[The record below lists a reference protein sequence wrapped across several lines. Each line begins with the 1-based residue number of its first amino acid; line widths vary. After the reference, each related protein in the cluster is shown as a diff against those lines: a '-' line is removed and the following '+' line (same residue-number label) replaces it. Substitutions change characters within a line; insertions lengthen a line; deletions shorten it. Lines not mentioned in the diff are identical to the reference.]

1 MIMCSTFFMFDT
13 YFQKKKRSQTAHTPT
28 SAGHCR
34 KASTSRTCE
43 LFAKIALINFLPIDN
58 L

>member
-13 YFQKKKRSQTAHTPT
+13 YFQKKRSQTAQAPT